1 VEDVNGEM
9 DRSIETSAENESEA
23 GRLVVIGL
31 GKKGGGGIVD
41 NGIELDIET
50 SSRTSVLDEI
60 SKVLS

>member
-1 VEDVNGEM
+1 MNGEM
-9 DRSIETSAENESEA
+9 DRSIEASAENESEA